1 MTEIIEKAKELGA
14 LLQSSEQILKYNA
27 AKAAYDQDEAVQKLV
42 QEFNLHRMTMMSLS
56 EAEDQDPQ
64 RIAEIEERIKGVYE
78 KIMANEKM
86 AAMQEAAK
94 AVEEL
99 MAQVNGV
106 ISFYVTGEEPTSC
119 THDCST
125 CGGCH

>member
-27 AKAAYDQDEAVQKLV
+27 AKSAYEQDETVQKLV

-56 EAEDQDPQ
+56 DAEEQDAD
-64 RIAEIEERIKGVYE
+64 RIAEVEERIKGVYE

-86 AAMQEAAK
+86 QAMQETAK
-94 AVEEL
+94 AVEE
-99 MAQVNGV
+99 MMGQVNGV
-106 ISFYVTGEEPTSC
+106 ISFYVTGEEPSSC

>member
-1 MTEIIEKAKELGA
+1 MTEIIEKTKELGA
-14 LLQSSEQILKYNA
+14 LLQSSEQIQKYNA
-27 AKAAYDQDEAVQKLV
+27 AKAAYDQDEEVQKLA

-56 EAEDQDPQ
+56 EAEDQDPE

-78 KIMANEKM
+78 KIMANDKM
-86 AAMQEAAK
+86 IAMQRTAK

>member
-14 LLQSSEQILKYNA
+14 LVQASEQVQKFNA
-27 AKAAYDQDEAVQKLV
+27 AKAAYENDEEIQKLIH
-42 QEFNLHRMTMMSLS
+42 EFNLQKMSMMSLGNES
-56 EAEDQDPQ
+56 EPDQA
-64 RIAEIEERIKGVYE
+64 RMTELEERMKSIYAE
-78 KIMANEKM
+78 IMANDKM
-86 AAMQEAAK
+86 NEMQESTK

-99 MAQVNGV
+99 MGQINGV
-106 ISFYVTGEEPTSC
+106 LTFYVTGEEPSSC

>member
-14 LLQSSEQILKYNA
+14 LLQSSEQIQKYNA
-27 AKAAYDQDEAVQKLV
+27 AKAAYEQDEAVQKLV

-56 EAEDQDPQ
+56 EAEDQDPE

-86 AAMQEAAK
+86 ANMQQTAK

>member
-27 AKAAYDQDEAVQKLV
+27 AKAAYEQDDAVQKLV

-56 EAEDQDPQ
+56 EAEEQDAE
-64 RIAEIEERIKGVYE
+64 RIAEVEERIKGVYE

-86 AAMQEAAK
+86 QVMQETAK
-94 AVEEL
+94 AVEE
-99 MAQVNGV
+99 MMGQVNGV
-106 ISFYVTGEEPTSC
+106 ISFYVTSEEPSSC

>member
-14 LLQSSEQILKYNA
+14 LLQSSEKVQKYAA
-27 AKAAYDQDEAVQKLV
+27 AKAAYDCDEEVQKLV
-42 QEFNLHRMTMMSLS
+42 MEFNMHRMTLQNLD
-56 EAEDQDPQ
+56 DQDPD
-64 RIAEIEERIKGVYE
+64 RTAEIEERIKGVYG
-78 KIMANEKM
+78 KIMENEKM
-86 AAMQEAAK
+86 RAMQETGK

-99 MAQVNGV
+99 LGQVNSV
-106 ISFYVTGEEPTSC
+106 ISYYVTGEEPSSC

>member
-14 LLQSSEQILKYNA
+14 LLQSSEQIMKYNA

-56 EAEDQDPQ
+56 DAEEQEPE

-86 AAMQEAAK
+86 IAMQEAAK
-94 AVEEL
+94 AVKEL
-99 MAQVNGV
+99 MGQVNGV
-106 ISFYVTGEEPTSC
+106 ISFYVTGEEPTGC